1 MAFRWLSFEFYSTEI
16 WQINTELIGFKGI
29 STSYICLSSLKSGP
43 LKWPKQDIKNVT
55 LYRNSPDSQSE
66 TSVHRTEYAKLVT
79 TSSSIAENF
88 LWYFNLIESDFKRQ
102 FWNRERFVIKYLEI
116 FFLTLAA
123 KWAAMIHSKYL
134 KPFLLQFQYLNWNEY
149 LECILDAS
157 NQKSSSFTPWST
169 FRLNWRPLI
178 GSSQFREFNTYS
190 YQ

>member
-1 MAFRWLSFEFYSTEI
+1 M
-16 WQINTELIGFKGI
+16 
-29 STSYICLSSLKSGP
+29 
-43 LKWPKQDIKNVT
+43 
-55 LYRNSPDSQSE
+55 
-66 TSVHRTEYAKLVT
+66 
-79 TSSSIAENF
+79 
-88 LWYFNLIESDFKRQ
+88 DFKRQ

-178 GSSQFREFNTYS
+178 GSNQFREFSHVPVYQSAGLFGMYWYVSLCLLRSVYPQS
-190 YQ
+190 YAHLEVIKAEY

>member
-1 MAFRWLSFEFYSTEI
+1 MAFRWLRFEFYSTEI
-16 WQINTELIGFKGI
+16 WQINHEVSKEIPRVMSI
-29 STSYICLSSLKSGP
+29 SA
-43 LKWPKQDIKNVT
+43 V
-55 LYRNSPDSQSE
+55 
-66 TSVHRTEYAKLVT
+66 
-79 TSSSIAENF
+79 
-88 LWYFNLIESDFKRQ
+88 
-102 FWNRERFVIKYLEI
+102 WNRERFVIKYLEI

-178 GSSQFREFNTYS
+178 GSNQFREFS
-190 YQ
+190 HVPVYQSTRLFGMY

>member
-1 MAFRWLSFEFYSTEI
+1 M
-16 WQINTELIGFKGI
+16 
-29 STSYICLSSLKSGP
+29 
-43 LKWPKQDIKNVT
+43 
-55 LYRNSPDSQSE
+55 
-66 TSVHRTEYAKLVT
+66 
-79 TSSSIAENF
+79 
-88 LWYFNLIESDFKRQ
+88 DFKRQ
-102 FWNRERFVIKYLEI
+102 IWNRERFVIKYLEI

-178 GSSQFREFNTYS
+178 GSSQFREFSHVPIDHLTRLFGMNRCVNDQCTDQLTISVRPSWSNKCLDDSKSLWIRLWYALS
-190 YQ
+190 SL